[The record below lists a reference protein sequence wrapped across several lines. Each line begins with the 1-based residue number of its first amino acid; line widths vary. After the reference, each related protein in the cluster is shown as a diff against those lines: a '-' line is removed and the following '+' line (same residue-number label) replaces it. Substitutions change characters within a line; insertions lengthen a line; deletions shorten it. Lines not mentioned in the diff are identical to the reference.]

1 MKSTNYVLARL
12 NAADGAIVWQYYFI
26 PTTDFSQSYWSSIS
40 SILARK
46 TLADGREVIIAHRG
60 SDL

>member
-26 PTTDFSQSYWSSIS
+26 PTTAFSELNYLIS